1 MTKTLV
7 VPLYVCACVS
17 PRLSVNCEM
26 LGATSCFL
34 PPDRQGSGVAFPSCV
49 NYTLSFDR
57 CHIRHSTLFPL
68 GLSLPLPFSCR

>member
-34 PPDRQGSGVAFPSCV
+34 PPDRQGSGVALPSCV
-49 NYTLSFDR
+49 NYTLVS
-57 CHIRHSTLFPL
+57 H
-68 GLSLPLPFSCR
+68 